1 MTAAIFV
8 RDTVV
13 PPLPDEAL
21 HRLALGLPARRF
33 LIRMEDGNSPNGG
46 RQFTGIV
53 HGLRPEKA
61 PFGKPGARL
70 NDGDYFD
77 GLDLKTVLSR
87 QISKGDPQC
96 SRLITTGS

>member
-21 HRLALGLPARRF
+21 HSLALGLPARRF

-53 HGLRPEKA
+53 HELPPEKA
-61 PFGKPGARL
+61 PYGKSGAPS
-70 NDGDYFD
+70 DGDYLD
-77 GLDLKTVLSR
+77 RLDLKRILSSR
-87 QISKGDPQC
+87 ISKGEPQC
-96 SRLITTGS
+96 SRLVTSRS